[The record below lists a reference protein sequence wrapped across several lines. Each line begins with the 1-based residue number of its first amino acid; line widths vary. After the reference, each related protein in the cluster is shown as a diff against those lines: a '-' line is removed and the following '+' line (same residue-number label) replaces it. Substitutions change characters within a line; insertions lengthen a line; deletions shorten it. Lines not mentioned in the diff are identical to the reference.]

1 MTPETPVTEQPDE
14 LESRRLADAL
24 DAVDAGHDPAAID
37 PREDPELAALMET
50 VRLLREITA
59 AVGPEQP
66 YAARSRAMIL
76 HAMEHSGSREGSR
89 EPVEQP
95 ASAPFYRRWRW
106 AILTPVA
113 TAATA
118 AAITFAVMTF
128 ASPTDAP
135 GPLTTQLPELAVA
148 PTSIVERLASIQL
161 ALDEIDERNARG
173 EPIEISLLRA
183 VTESTASV
191 ANTIEADPDTLAEE
205 IVATYLRTAYTSQT
219 VLEAADA
226 IEGGEGALAAA
237 QRAAEDGFDVAADY
251 FVATVQSR

>member
-1 MTPETPVTEQPDE
+1 
-14 LESRRLADAL
+14 
-24 DAVDAGHDPAAID
+24 
-37 PREDPELAALMET
+37 
-50 VRLLREITA
+50 
-59 AVGPEQP
+59 
-66 YAARSRAMIL
+66 
-76 HAMEHSGSREGSR
+76 
-89 EPVEQP
+89 
-95 ASAPFYRRWRW
+95 
-106 AILTPVA
+106 
-113 TAATA
+113 
-118 AAITFAVMTF
+118 MTF

-148 PTSIVERLASIQL
+148 PMSIVEQLASIQL